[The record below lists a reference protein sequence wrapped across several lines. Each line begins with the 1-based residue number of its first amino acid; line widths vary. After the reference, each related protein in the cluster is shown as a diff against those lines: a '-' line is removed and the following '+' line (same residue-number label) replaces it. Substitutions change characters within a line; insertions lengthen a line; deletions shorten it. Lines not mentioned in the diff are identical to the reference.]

1 MLSARLSISRTSR
14 LTSRS
19 TLREAFV
26 ANHQSWMA
34 RDTNLKGLKGFTTAL
49 SSFHSQR
56 FRHNVASTRL
66 RLMDRY
72 SSSVKR
78 HKRIT
83 QTKMSTQ
90 DESPGIYQPTFEKG
104 DKVQVEVISFGP
116 LGASV
121 DVIAHNSH
129 DPSDCIATDEPALG
143 RGLILQREIKYFREK
158 RGGVDIVRYE
168 TLPAYVE
175 RVREEQFEENGGVEV
190 RLDIS
195 LRPIGGLAKALE
207 LGDQIL
213 QKLKEEN
220 GILNIGDKS
229 SPEEINH
236 YFPGASKNAFKKA
249 VSNLYKQGFVKPG
262 PESISLM
269 KR

>member
-1 MLSARLSISRTSR
+1 M
-14 LTSRS
+14 
-19 TLREAFV
+19 
-26 ANHQSWMA
+26 
-34 RDTNLKGLKGFTTAL
+34 
-49 SSFHSQR
+49 
-56 FRHNVASTRL
+56 
-66 RLMDRY
+66 
-72 SSSVKR
+72 
-78 HKRIT
+78 
-83 QTKMSTQ
+83 
-90 DESPGIYQPTFEKG
+90 
-104 DKVQVEVISFGP
+104 
-116 LGASV
+116 
-121 DVIAHNSH
+121 
-129 DPSDCIATDEPALG
+129 
-143 RGLILQREIKYFREK
+143 
-158 RGGVDIVRYE
+158 
-168 TLPAYVE
+168 
-175 RVREEQFEENGGVEV
+175 